1 MSQLIT
7 DGLTAADEKQLTE
20 ILKKWKGGALSDSL
34 FTSLAQMLPMPCVES
49 IVFRK
54 VKGRT
59 ECLLTPRPEND
70 PIWPGFIHSPG
81 SVLRAID
88 FRRPDGV
95 AVNGPFERV
104 QKNEIMNKFEY
115 PPIFVDIH
123 THLGARGPEVL
134 LIHFTSISKHAVL
147 PAGCLWADVGSLLE
161 RPNFIKHQQP
171 AILMAAKKF
180 NEEIS

>member
-7 DGLTAADEKQLTE
+7 DGLAMADEKQLMQL
-20 ILKKWKGGALSDSL
+20 LKKWKGGPLSDSL
-34 FTSLAQMLPMPCVES
+34 FTALAQMLPMPCVES
-49 IVFRK
+49 IVLRN
-54 VKGRT
+54 VNGRT

-81 SVLRAID
+81 SVLRAMD

-104 QKNEIMNKFEY
+104 QEKEIMNKFEY
-115 PPIFVDIH
+115 PPIFVGIH

-134 LIHFTSISKHAVL
+134 LIHFTSISKQAIL
-147 PAGCLWADVGSLLE
+147 PAGSLWADIDSLLE
-161 RPNFIKHQQP
+161 LQNFIKHQHP
-171 AILMAAKKF
+171 GILMAAKKF
-180 NEEIS
+180 NEQTN